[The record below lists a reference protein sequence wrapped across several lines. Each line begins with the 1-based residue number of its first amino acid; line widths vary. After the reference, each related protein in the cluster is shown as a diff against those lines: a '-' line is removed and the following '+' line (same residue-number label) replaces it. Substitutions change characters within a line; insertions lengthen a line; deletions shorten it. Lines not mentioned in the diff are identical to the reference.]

1 MYYIFDMDGTL
12 IDSMDAF
19 GGAMIRFLE
28 DNNIPYPSDIVK
40 IITPLGFKGSAE
52 YFLTLGSK
60 KTVDEML
67 IDFRDYMIEPYTK
80 TIPEKEGVTETLLKL
95 KKEGHSLNVLTAS
108 PHVTLDPCLKRLG
121 LYDLFENVWSCDD
134 FGMPK
139 SQPEIYIEAA
149 KRLGTD
155 VTNCIFIDDNVNA
168 VKTAKAAGMHA
179 WGIYDKSSDDYVD
192 EMKEIAER
200 YIYTFSEI

>member
-1 MYYIFDMDGTL
+1 MKFIFDMDGTL

-28 DNNIPYPSDIVK
+28 DNNIEYPSDIVK

-60 KTVDEML
+60 KSIPEML
-67 IDFRDYMIEPYTK
+67 TDFTEYMIEPYTK
-80 TIPEKEGVTETLLKL
+80 TIPEKEGVTETLLRL

-134 FGMPK
+134 FYMTK
-139 SQPEIYIEAA
+139 SEPEIYVEAA
-149 KRLGTD
+149 KRLGTT
-155 VTNCIFIDDNVNA
+155 VSECIFIDDNVNA
-168 VKTAKAAGMHA
+168 VKTAKKAGMHA
-179 WGIYDKSSDDYVD
+179 WGIYDKSSADFID
-192 EMKEIAER
+192 EMKEVSER
-200 YIYTFSEI
+200 YIYSFSEI

>member
-19 GGAMIRFLE
+19 GGAMIKFLE
-28 DNNIPYPSDIVK
+28 DNNIEYPSDIVK

-60 KTVDEML
+60 KSVPEML
-67 IDFRDYMIEPYTK
+67 EDFKNYMIEPYTK
-80 TIPEKEGVTETLLKL
+80 TIPEKEGVTETLLRL

-121 LYDLFENVWSCDD
+121 LYELFENVWSCDD
-134 FGMPK
+134 FGIPK
-139 SQPEIYIEAA
+139 SNPEIYIEAA

-168 VKTAKAAGMHA
+168 VKTAKAAGMHS
-179 WGIYDKSSDDYVD
+179 WGIFDKSSEDYVD
-192 EMKEIAER
+192 EMKEISEK

>member
-19 GGAMIRFLE
+19 GGAMIKFLE
-28 DNNIPYPSDIVK
+28 DNNIEYPSDIVK

-52 YFLTLGSK
+52 YFLTLGSEK
-60 KTVDEML
+60 SVPEML
-67 IDFRDYMIEPYTK
+67 EDFKNYMIEPYTK
-80 TIPEKEGVTETLLKL
+80 TIPEKEGVTETLLRL

-121 LYDLFENVWSCDD
+121 LYELFENVWSCDD
-134 FGMPK
+134 FSMTK
-139 SQPEIYIEAA
+139 SEPEIYIEAA

-168 VKTAKAAGMHA
+168 VKTAKAAGMHS
-179 WGIYDKSSDDYVD
+179 WGIFDKSSEDYVD
-192 EMKEIAER
+192 EMKEISEK

>member
-19 GGAMIRFLE
+19 GGAMIKFLE
-28 DNNIPYPSDIVK
+28 DNNIEYPSDIVK

-60 KTVDEML
+60 KSVPEML
-67 IDFRDYMIEPYTK
+67 EDFRDYMIEPYTK
-80 TIPEKEGVTETLLKL
+80 TIPEKEGVTETLLRL

-121 LYDLFENVWSCDD
+121 LYELFENVWSCDD
-134 FGMPK
+134 FGIPK
-139 SQPEIYIEAA
+139 SNPEIYIEAA

-168 VKTAKAAGMHA
+168 VKTAKAAGMHS
-179 WGIYDKSSDDYVD
+179 WGIFDKSSEDYVD
-192 EMKEIAER
+192 EMKEISEK

>member
-1 MYYIFDMDGTL
+1 MKFIFDMDGTL

-149 KRLGTD
+149 KRLDTT
-155 VTNCIFIDDNVNA
+155 VSECIFIDDNVNA

-192 EMKEIAER
+192 EMKEISER
-200 YIYTFSEI
+200 YLYSFSEI

>member
-19 GGAMIRFLE
+19 GGAMIKFLE
-28 DNNIPYPSDIVK
+28 DNNIEYPSDIVK

-60 KTVDEML
+60 KSVPEML
-67 IDFRDYMIEPYTK
+67 EDFKNYMIEPYTK
-80 TIPEKEGVTETLLKL
+80 TIPEKEGVTGTLLRL

-134 FGMPK
+134 FGMTK
-139 SQPEIYIEAA
+139 SEPGIYVEAA
-149 KRLGTD
+149 KRLGTT
-155 VTNCIFIDDNVNA
+155 VSECIFIDDNVNA
-168 VKTAKAAGMHA
+168 VKTAKVAGMHS
-179 WGIYDKSSDDYVD
+179 WGIFDKYSADYID

>member
-19 GGAMIRFLE
+19 GGAMIKFLE
-28 DNNIPYPSDIVK
+28 DNNIEYPSDIVK

-60 KTVDEML
+60 KSVPEML
-67 IDFRDYMIEPYTK
+67 EDFKNYMIDPYTK
-80 TIPEKEGVTETLLKL
+80 TIPEKEGVTETLLRL

-121 LYDLFENVWSCDD
+121 LYELFENVWSCDD
-134 FGMPK
+134 FGIPK
-139 SQPEIYIEAA
+139 SNPEIYIEAA
-149 KRLGTD
+149 KRLGAD

-168 VKTAKAAGMHA
+168 VKTAKAAGMHS
-179 WGIYDKSSDDYVD
+179 WGIFDKSSADYVD
-192 EMKEIAER
+192 EMKEISEK

>member
-19 GGAMIRFLE
+19 GGAMIKFLE
-28 DNNIPYPSDIVK
+28 DNNIEYPSDIVK

-60 KTVDEML
+60 KSVPEML
-67 IDFRDYMIEPYTK
+67 EDFKNYMIDPYTK
-80 TIPEKEGVTETLLKL
+80 TIPEKEGVTETLLRL

-121 LYDLFENVWSCDD
+121 LYELFENVWSCDD
-134 FGMPK
+134 FSMTK
-139 SQPEIYIEAA
+139 SEPEIYVEAA

-168 VKTAKAAGMHA
+168 VKTAKAAGMHS
-179 WGIYDKSSDDYVD
+179 WGIFDKSSEDYVD
-192 EMKEIAER
+192 EMKEISEK

>member
-1 MYYIFDMDGTL
+1 MNFIFDMDGTL

-95 KKEGHSLNVLTAS
+95 KAEGHSLNVLTAS

-134 FGMPK
+134 FNLTK
-139 SQPEIYIEAA
+139 SEPEIYIEAA
-149 KRLGTD
+149 KRLGTT
-155 VTNCIFIDDNVNA
+155 VSECIFIDDNVNA
-168 VKTAKAAGMHA
+168 IKTAKEAG
-179 WGIYDKSSDDYVD
+179 KYVYRRFYY
-192 EMKEIAER
+192 ELRIKKQPQR
-200 YIYTFSEI
+200 RRSRL

>member
-19 GGAMIRFLE
+19 GGAMIKFLE
-28 DNNIPYPSDIVK
+28 DNNIEYPSDIVK

-60 KTVDEML
+60 KSVPEML
-67 IDFRDYMIEPYTK
+67 EDFKNYMIEPYTK
-80 TIPEKEGVTETLLKL
+80 TIPEKEGVTETLLRL

-121 LYDLFENVWSCDD
+121 LYELFENVWSCDD
-134 FGMPK
+134 FGIPK
-139 SQPEIYIEAA
+139 SNPEIYIEAA

-168 VKTAKAAGMHA
+168 VKTAKAAGMHS
-179 WGIYDKSSDDYVD
+179 WGIFDKSSEDYVE
-192 EMKEIAER
+192 EMKEISEK

>member
-19 GGAMIRFLE
+19 GGAMIKFLE
-28 DNNIPYPSDIVK
+28 DNNIEYPSDIVK

-60 KTVDEML
+60 KSVPEML
-67 IDFRDYMIEPYTK
+67 EDFKNYMIDPYTK
-80 TIPEKEGVTETLLKL
+80 TIPEKGGVTETLLRL

-121 LYDLFENVWSCDD
+121 LYELFENVWSCDD
-134 FGMPK
+134 FGIPK
-139 SQPEIYIEAA
+139 SNPEIYIEAA
-149 KRLGTD
+149 KRLGAD

-168 VKTAKAAGMHA
+168 VKTAKAAGMHS
-179 WGIYDKSSDDYVD
+179 WGIFDKSSADYVD
-192 EMKEIAER
+192 EMKEISEK

>member
-19 GGAMIRFLE
+19 GGAMIKFLE
-28 DNNIPYPSDIVK
+28 DNNIEYPSDIVK

-52 YFLTLGSK
+52 YFFTLGCK
-60 KTVDEML
+60 KSVPEML
-67 IDFRDYMIEPYTK
+67 EDFKNYMIEPYTK
-80 TIPEKEGVTETLLKL
+80 TIPEKEGVTETLLRL

-121 LYDLFENVWSCDD
+121 LYELFENVWSCDD
-134 FGMPK
+134 FSMTK
-139 SQPEIYIEAA
+139 SEPEIYIEAA

-155 VTNCIFIDDNVNA
+155 VTNCIFIDDNVKA
-168 VKTAKAAGMHA
+168 VKTAKVAGMHS
-179 WGIYDKSSDDYVD
+179 WGIFDKSSADYVD

>member
-19 GGAMIRFLE
+19 GGAMIKFLE
-28 DNNIPYPSDIVK
+28 DNNIEYPSDIVK

-60 KTVDEML
+60 KSVPEML
-67 IDFRDYMIEPYTK
+67 EDFRDYMIEPYTE
-80 TIPEKEGVTETLLKL
+80 TIPEKEGVTETLLRL

-121 LYDLFENVWSCDD
+121 LYELFENVWSCDD
-134 FGMPK
+134 FGIPK
-139 SQPEIYIEAA
+139 SNPEIYIEAA

-168 VKTAKAAGMHA
+168 VKTAKAAGMHS
-179 WGIYDKSSDDYVD
+179 WGIFDKSSEDYVD
-192 EMKEIAER
+192 EMKEISEK

>member
-19 GGAMIRFLE
+19 GGAMIKFLE
-28 DNNIPYPSDIVK
+28 DNNIEYPSDIVK

-60 KTVDEML
+60 KSVPEML
-67 IDFRDYMIEPYTK
+67 EDFKNYMIDPYTK
-80 TIPEKEGVTETLLKL
+80 TIPEKEGVTETLLRL

-121 LYDLFENVWSCDD
+121 LYELFENVWSCDD
-134 FGMPK
+134 FGIPK
-139 SQPEIYIEAA
+139 SNPEIYIEAA

-168 VKTAKAAGMHA
+168 VKTAKAAGMHS
-179 WGIYDKSSDDYVD
+179 WGIFDKSSEDYVD
-192 EMKEIAER
+192 EMKEISER
-200 YIYTFSEI
+200 YIYSFTEI

>member
-1 MYYIFDMDGTL
+1 MKFIFDMDGTL

-28 DNNIPYPSDIVK
+28 DNNIEYPSDIVK

-60 KTVDEML
+60 KSIPEML
-67 IDFRDYMIEPYTK
+67 TDFTAYMIEPYTK
-80 TIPEKEGVTETLLKL
+80 TIPEKEGVTETLLRL

-134 FGMPK
+134 FSMTK
-139 SQPEIYIEAA
+139 SEPEIYVEAA
-149 KRLGTD
+149 KRLGTT
-155 VTNCIFIDDNVNA
+155 VSECIFIDDNVNA
-168 VKTAKAAGMHA
+168 VKTAKKAGMHA
-179 WGIYDKSSDDYVD
+179 WGIYDKSSDSYVD
-192 EMKEIAER
+192 EMKEVSER
-200 YIYTFSEI
+200 YIYAFSEI

>member
-1 MYYIFDMDGTL
+1 MDGTL

-19 GGAMIRFLE
+19 GGAMIKFLE
-28 DNNIPYPSDIVK
+28 DNNIEYPQDIVK

-60 KTVDEML
+60 KSVPEML
-67 IDFRDYMIEPYTK
+67 EDFKNYMIEPYTK
-80 TIPEKEGVTETLLKL
+80 TIPEKEGVTETLLRL

-121 LYDLFENVWSCDD
+121 LYELFENVWSCDD
-134 FGMPK
+134 FGIPK
-139 SQPEIYIEAA
+139 SNPEIYIEAA

-168 VKTAKAAGMHA
+168 VKTAKAAGMHS
-179 WGIYDKSSDDYVD
+179 WGIFDKSSEDYVD
-192 EMKEIAER
+192 EMKEISEK

>member
-19 GGAMIRFLE
+19 GGAMIKFLE
-28 DNNIPYPSDIVK
+28 DNNIEYPSDIVK

-60 KTVDEML
+60 KSVPEML
-67 IDFRDYMIEPYTK
+67 EDFKNYMIEPYTK
-80 TIPEKEGVTETLLKL
+80 TIPEKEGVTETLLRL

-121 LYDLFENVWSCDD
+121 LYELFENVWSCDD
-134 FGMPK
+134 FGIPK
-139 SQPEIYIEAA
+139 SNPEIYIEAA

-168 VKTAKAAGMHA
+168 VKTAKAAGMHS
-179 WGIYDKSSDDYVD
+179 WGIFDKSSEDYVD
-192 EMKEIAER
+192 EMKEISER
-200 YIYTFSEI
+200 YIYSFTEI

>member
-19 GGAMIRFLE
+19 GGAMIKFLE
-28 DNNIPYPSDIVK
+28 DNNIEYPSDIVK

-60 KTVDEML
+60 KSVPEML
-67 IDFRDYMIEPYTK
+67 EDFKNYMIQPYTK
-80 TIPEKEGVTETLLKL
+80 TIPEKEGVTETLLRL

-121 LYDLFENVWSCDD
+121 LYELFENVWSCDD
-134 FGMPK
+134 FGIPK
-139 SQPEIYIEAA
+139 SNPEIYIEAA
-149 KRLGTD
+149 KRLGAD

-168 VKTAKAAGMHA
+168 VKTAKAAGMHS
-179 WGIYDKSSDDYVD
+179 WGIFDKSSEDYVD
-192 EMKEIAER
+192 EMKEISEK

>member
-19 GGAMIRFLE
+19 GGAMIKFLE
-28 DNNIPYPSDIVK
+28 DNNIEYPYDIVK
-40 IITPLGFKGSAE
+40 IITPRGFKGSAE

-60 KTVDEML
+60 KSVPEML
-67 IDFRDYMIEPYTK
+67 EDFRDYMIEPYTK
-80 TIPEKEGVTETLLKL
+80 TIPEKEGVTETLLRL
-95 KKEGHSLNVLTAS
+95 KKEGHALNVLTAS

-121 LYDLFENVWSCDD
+121 LYELIENVWSCDD
-134 FGMPK
+134 FGIPK
-139 SQPEIYIEAA
+139 SNPEIYIESA

-168 VKTAKAAGMHA
+168 VKTAKAAGMHS
-179 WGIYDKSSDDYVD
+179 WGIFDKSSEDYVD
-192 EMKEIAER
+192 EMKEISEK

>member
-1 MYYIFDMDGTL
+1 MKFIFDMDGTL

-28 DNNIPYPSDIVK
+28 DNNIEYPSDIVK

-60 KTVDEML
+60 KSIPEML
-67 IDFRDYMIEPYTK
+67 TDFTEYMIEPYTK
-80 TIPEKEGVTETLLKL
+80 TIPEKEGVTETLLRL

-134 FGMPK
+134 FNMTK
-139 SQPEIYIEAA
+139 SEPEIYVEAA
-149 KRLGTD
+149 KRLGTT
-155 VTNCIFIDDNVNA
+155 VSECIFIDDNVNA
-168 VKTAKAAGMHA
+168 VKTAKKAGMHA
-179 WGIYDKSSDDYVD
+179 WGIYDKSSDSYVD
-192 EMKEIAER
+192 EMKEVSER
-200 YIYTFSEI
+200 YIYSFSEI